1 MGVYLSRN
9 LILCWNSLFR
19 QDLRLAEICILLKRN
34 TRAKYLPVGRSAA
47 ASAGKVGPR
56 VKGGSQDKEEA
67 ALRERLIYLSA
78 LIGSRLILP
87 PFFLFTFW
95 TYSYA
100 MSSEHRDDMQY
111 KDALRKLYELFAPN
125 FPSLPIVSLVESL
138 YLGGRLGR
146 RAVYRLPPLSRKSIE
161 NRGSMIDSSRKST
174 RAKEGWEIREIFL
187 PLSRSTQPNET
198 STAVITN
205 EYPPRPGFLPSGRR
219 HFPVS

>member
-1 MGVYLSRN
+1 MGKIYLGVYLSRN

-111 KDALRKLYELFAPN
+111 KDALHKLYELFAPD

-146 RAVYRLPPLSRKSIE
+146 RAVYIVSLPFLEKVSR
-161 NRGSMIDSSRKST
+161 T
-174 RAKEGWEIREIFL
+174 EGR
-187 PLSRSTQPNET
+187 
-198 STAVITN
+198 
-205 EYPPRPGFLPSGRR
+205 
-219 HFPVS
+219 